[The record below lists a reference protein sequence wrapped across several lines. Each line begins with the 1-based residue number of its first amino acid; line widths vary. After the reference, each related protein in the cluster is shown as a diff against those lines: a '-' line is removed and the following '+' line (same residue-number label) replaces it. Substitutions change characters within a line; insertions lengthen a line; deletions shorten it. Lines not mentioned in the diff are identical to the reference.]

1 MTVIVIFSLSRLIF
15 RDDDEEIDEAAKS
28 TAPITSFFVQK
39 TAPDTINRSR
49 FFVERKLQQ
58 VYDF

>member
-1 MTVIVIFSLSRLIF
+1 MF
-15 RDDDEEIDEAAKS
+15 RDDDEEIDEAAKG

-39 TAPDTINRSR
+39 TTPDTINRSR

>member
-1 MTVIVIFSLSRLIF
+1 MPVIVIFSLSRLMF
-15 RDDDEEIDEAAKS
+15 RDDDEEIDEAAKG

-39 TAPDTINRSR
+39 TTPDTINRSR